1 MWLAMVSPLIGQ
13 RWAAGLAGGLNAA
26 RVSFENP
33 TADALAKATP
43 GIHLAA
49 IVLTRVGSA
58 TAIRSGLAFTQKGF
72 DSDDE
77 QVKLA
82 YLEVPLFL
90 QIDFPVALA
99 PRLFAGPV
107 ASFEVGCE
115 SRRVPG
121 VGSVQCDDVL
131 AGLQRATV
139 DFGLAL
145 GAGMGFGAGP
155 GCVVVDLWANSGL
168 TNINRETTPPGAA
181 RNRALYLT
189 VGYVVPLGGT
199 E

>member
-1 MWLAMVSPLIGQ
+1 
-13 RWAAGLAGGLNAA
+13 
-26 RVSFENP
+26 
-33 TADALAKATP
+33 
-43 GIHLAA
+43 
-49 IVLTRVGSA
+49 
-58 TAIRSGLAFTQKGF
+58 
-72 DSDDE
+72 
-77 QVKLA
+77 
-82 YLEVPLFL
+82 
-90 QIDFPVALA
+90 
-99 PRLFAGPV
+99 
-107 ASFEVGCE
+107 
-115 SRRVPG
+115 
-121 VGSVQCDDVL
+121 VQCDDVL

>member
-1 MWLAMVSPLIGQ
+1 M
-13 RWAAGLAGGLNAA
+13 NAA

-43 GIHLAA
+43 GLHLGA
-49 IVLTRVGSA
+49 IVVARIGGTTS
-58 TAIRSGLAFTQKGF
+58 IRSGLAYTQKGF

-77 QVKLA
+77 QVKLS
-82 YLEVPLFL
+82 YLEIPLFL
-90 QIDFPVALA
+90 QIDFAVALA

-145 GAGMGFGAGP
+145 GAGVGFVAGP
-155 GCVVVDLWANSGL
+155 GSVVVDLWANSGL

-181 RNRALYLT
+181 RNRALYMT
-189 VGYVVPLGGT
+189 VGYVLPLGGT
-199 E
+199 G